1 MPCPEFLRGSGQVLS
16 TAAMPQTN
24 HTRTAGPGLT
34 TTRFADNHH
43 IYRRLGAREPRA
55 GRLRRGTPF
64 GTAPQGAVAGIPP
77 HDQQPHGA
85 DGRVRGARN
94 AQVRGFGRGHLLR
107 FEIRRRRRFERLGL
121 RLGPQGIRGQEKP
134 RSLDAFPAR
143 VQPPQRPFR
152 LGQGPRRNSREQ
164 PLRLFGRGGGQR
176 QGALARRHGLRSRR
190 AVKRKAAAPFF
201 RHKVHHNPFA
211 FPGIYKAML

>member
-77 HDQQPHGA
+77 DDQQPHGA
-85 DGRVRGARN
+85 HGRLRGARG
-94 AQVRGFGRGHLLR
+94 AQVRRVGRHRVFR
-107 FEIRRRRRFERLGL
+107 FEIRRGCRDERLGL
-121 RLGPQGIRGQEKP
+121 RLGEKQFAGKKNP
-134 RSLDAFPAR
+134 DLWMRFLR
-143 VQPPQRPFR
+143 VYRHHNVRFVWVKGHADTVENNRCDQ
-152 LGQGPRRNSREQ
+152 
-164 PLRLFGRGGGQR
+164 
-176 QGALARRHGLRSRR
+176 LA
-190 AVKRKAAAPFF
+190 VAAA
-201 RHKVHHNPFA
+201 ND
-211 FPGIYKAML
+211 KAHLLEDTGYEP